1 MNNNSESVGL
11 LLLLILL
18 LGKLTQGGELL
29 SPSYQYS
36 GGGEN
41 PASGSGAAGFSA
53 GLFQGP
59 PRQPQTPMLPRAADL
74 ARDFHRMVEVM
85 GKVDSLGR
93 LAVNPPKLPPISD
106 ISELAN
112 LSKLSNLSSLS
123 ELSRLSEPESVI
135 NTSAL
140 PDLSGLMEMMAPI
153 MKSLRESE

>member
-11 LLLLILL
+11 VLLLILL
-18 LGKLTQGGELL
+18 LGKLTQGSELL
-29 SPSYQYS
+29 SPNYQYS

-41 PASGSGAAGFSA
+41 PAFGNGAAGFSA
-53 GLFQGP
+53 GPWKDP
-59 PRQPQTPMLPRAADL
+59 PRQPQAPGLPRAADL

-85 GKVDSLGR
+85 EKVDNLGK

-123 ELSRLSEPESVI
+123 ELSRLSESESVI

-153 MKSLRESE
+153 MKSLKESE

>member
-1 MNNNSESVGL
+1 MSNYTNSAAPIL
-11 LLLLILL
+11 LLLLLVRL
-18 LGKLTQGGELL
+18 VQ
-29 SPSYQYS
+29 

-41 PASGSGAAGFSA
+41 PAFGNSGAGFSA
-53 GLFQGP
+53 GPFQGP
-59 PRQPQTPMLPRAADL
+59 PRQLQAPVLPRAADL

-93 LAVNPPKLPPISD
+93 LAANPPKLPPISD

-123 ELSRLSEPESVI
+123 ELSKLAEPEAVI

-153 MKSLRESE
+153 MNSLKDSD